1 MILYRTI
8 HEQLDTVVT
17 KAYRHG
23 YSINEIADLTG
34 LARTTV
40 YRILRR
46 THDMKPEDLETNIMS
61 VVIAIPRLLDLGTQ
75 ECYEAVTSYLKDGAE
90 DWEKVPDEV
99 KMIWMVGLSRA
110 LSVMG
115 KAVQSIP
122 KELDL

>member
-1 MILYRTI
+1 
-8 HEQLDTVVT
+8 
-17 KAYRHG
+17 
-23 YSINEIADLTG
+23 
-34 LARTTV
+34 
-40 YRILRR
+40 
-46 THDMKPEDLETNIMS
+46 MKPEDLETNIMS